1 MPFIGQDWRSPGE
14 VWIKTIEGWEPMK
27 LLRKSH
33 FVRHVVYQQQQQQQ
47 REQQQRHEQQRQH
60 YHHMD
65 DW

>member
-14 VWIKTIEGWEPMK
+14 VWIKTFEGWEPMK

-33 FVRHVVYQQQQQQQ
+33 FVRHY
-47 REQQQRHEQQRQH
+47 RMDNDLDHHHHHHE
-60 YHHMD
+60 

>member
-33 FVRHVVYQQQQQQQ
+33 FVRHQND
-47 REQQQRHEQQRQH
+47 RILC
-60 YHHMD
+60 D
-65 DW
+65 ASG